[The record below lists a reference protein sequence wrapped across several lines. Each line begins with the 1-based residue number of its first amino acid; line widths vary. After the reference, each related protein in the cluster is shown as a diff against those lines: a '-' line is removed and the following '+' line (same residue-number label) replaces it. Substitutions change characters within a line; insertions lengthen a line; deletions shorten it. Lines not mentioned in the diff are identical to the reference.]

1 MGKGV
6 VELVLWIVLIYLFL
20 RVLFPQIFAPVPL
33 PLLFAVDSFAVA
45 MLFATGALPL
55 GFLLFTFY
63 HLVYILLYALFLFVR
78 CVERVIL
85 APLCVRV
92 GLGCDLVESDV
103 LKNAINKE
111 LEKQLKKQRKR

>member
-6 VELVLWIVLIYLFL
+6 VELVLWIALIYLFL

-33 PLLFAVDSFAVA
+33 SLLFVVDSFAVA

-55 GFLLFTFY
+55 GFLLFTLY
-63 HLVYILLYALFLFVR
+63 HLVYIPLYALYLFAK

-92 GLGCDLVESDV
+92 GLGCDLIDLNV

-111 LEKQLKKQRKR
+111 IEKQFKKQRKR